1 MTAGI
6 LIFGAGYSG
15 RAFAAGNNDLA
26 ISGTTR
32 AEDGF
37 DRLSAA
43 GIRPFLFDGH
53 RLTPEL
59 DAELGR
65 ARHLIV
71 SIAPGEAGD
80 PVLNAAQASIR
91 RTSALASIA
100 YLSTVGVYGD
110 HGGAWVDEASPCRP
124 VSARSRRRVEAEA
137 RWLALGDACDIPVAV
152 LRLSGIYGPGRN
164 AFVNLAQGTAKRW
177 IKPGQVFNRIHVD
190 DIAGALRRLIEI
202 RYSGLVNVTDDL
214 PAPPQ
219 DVVGLAAELMGVP
232 PPPAI
237 PFEAAQLSPMARSF
251 YGENKRVSNQA
262 LKAAGYDL
270 RYPDFRT
277 ALGAMWRE
285 GSWRGDQVD
294 RRSAMTGN

>member
-164 AFVNLAQGTAKRW
+164 AFCNLEKGTARRL
-177 IKPGQVFNRIHVD
+177 IKPNQVFNRIRVE
-190 DIAGALRRLIEI
+190 DIGACGKFLSDRKLGGM
-202 RYSGLVNVTDDL
+202 YNVTDNE
-214 PAPPQ
+214 PGPPQ
-219 DVVGLAAELMGVP
+219 DVIVEAARLMGIEPPPEQPFETAELT
-232 PPPAI
+232 
-237 PFEAAQLSPMARSF
+237 PMARSF
-251 YGENKRVSNQA
+251 YGENKRVSNAKLRA
-262 LKAAGYDL
+262 LGFPF
-270 RYPDFRT
+270 RYPDYRMSL
-277 ALGAMWRE
+277 AELWSSGR
-285 GSWRGDQVD
+285 WRG
-294 RRSAMTGN
+294 

>member
-164 AFVNLAQGTAKRW
+164 AFVNLAKGTAKRW

-219 DVVGLAAELMGVP
+219 DVVGLCRRADGRSAA
-232 PPPAI
+232 
-237 PFEAAQLSPMARSF
+237 ARNSF
-251 YGENKRVSNQA
+251 RSRPTFA
-262 LKAAGYDL
+262 H
-270 RYPDFRT
+270 
-277 ALGAMWRE
+277 GAVLLWRE
-285 GSWRGDQVD
+285 QARFESGTESGRL
-294 RRSAMTGN
+294 